1 MIQVKPNTSL
11 LYSFNGADG
20 ELVLS
25 LNPQTR
31 FMASFD
37 NNTVKLN
44 GQGFEA
50 LVEAGQKVKKGTP
63 ILKMDLD
70 YMKENAPSLVCPG
83 VLRCINS
90 PTRNC

>member
-11 LYSFNGADG
+11 LYSFNGTDG

-44 GQGFEA
+44 GHNM
-50 LVEAGQKVKKGTP
+50 V
-63 ILKMDLD
+63 LKISKNEFD
-70 YMKENAPSLVCPG
+70 KNWTEW
-83 VLRCINS
+83 
-90 PTRNC
+90 

>member
-1 MIQVKPNTSL
+1 MMQVKPNTSL

-37 NNTVKLN
+37 NDMVKLN
-44 GQGFEA
+44 GHNMV
-50 LVEAGQKVKKGTP
+50 LKISKKEFDKNWT
-63 ILKMDLD
+63 
-70 YMKENAPSLVCPG
+70 EW
-83 VLRCINS
+83 
-90 PTRNC
+90 

>member
-11 LYSFNGADG
+11 LYSFNGTDG

-37 NNTVKLN
+37 NDVVKLN
-44 GQGFEA
+44 VHNMV
-50 LVEAGQKVKKGTP
+50 LKISKKEFDKNWT
-63 ILKMDLD
+63 
-70 YMKENAPSLVCPG
+70 EW
-83 VLRCINS
+83 
-90 PTRNC
+90 

>member
-11 LYSFNGADG
+11 LYSFNGTDG

-37 NNTVKLN
+37 NDVVKLN
-44 GQGFEA
+44 GHNMV
-50 LVEAGQKVKKGTP
+50 LKISKKEFDKNWT
-63 ILKMDLD
+63 DW
-70 YMKENAPSLVCPG
+70 
-83 VLRCINS
+83 
-90 PTRNC
+90 

>member
-11 LYSFNGADG
+11 LYSFNGTDG

-44 GQGFEA
+44 GHNMV
-50 LVEAGQKVKKGTP
+50 LKISKKEFNKNWT
-63 ILKMDLD
+63 
-70 YMKENAPSLVCPG
+70 EW
-83 VLRCINS
+83 
-90 PTRNC
+90 

>member
-11 LYSFNGADG
+11 LYSFDGVNG

-37 NNTVKLN
+37 NDVVKLN
-44 GQGFEA
+44 GHNMV
-50 LVEAGQKVKKGTP
+50 LKISKKEFDKNWT
-63 ILKMDLD
+63 
-70 YMKENAPSLVCPG
+70 EW
-83 VLRCINS
+83 
-90 PTRNC
+90 

>member
-11 LYSFNGADG
+11 LYSFNGTDG

-37 NNTVKLN
+37 NDVVKLN
-44 GQGFEA
+44 GHNM
-50 LVEAGQKVKKGTP
+50 VIKISKKEFDKNWT
-63 ILKMDLD
+63 
-70 YMKENAPSLVCPG
+70 EW
-83 VLRCINS
+83 
-90 PTRNC
+90 

>member
-25 LNPQTR
+25 LSPQTR

-44 GQGFEA
+44 GHNMV
-50 LVEAGQKVKKGTP
+50 LKISKKEFDKNWT
-63 ILKMDLD
+63 
-70 YMKENAPSLVCPG
+70 EW
-83 VLRCINS
+83 
-90 PTRNC
+90 

>member
-44 GQGFEA
+44 GHNM
-50 LVEAGQKVKKGTP
+50 V
-63 ILKMDLD
+63 LKISKNEFD
-70 YMKENAPSLVCPG
+70 KNWTEW
-83 VLRCINS
+83 
-90 PTRNC
+90 

>member
-37 NNTVKLN
+37 NNMVKFN
-44 GQGFEA
+44 GHNMV
-50 LVEAGQKVKKGTP
+50 LKISKKEFDKNWT
-63 ILKMDLD
+63 
-70 YMKENAPSLVCPG
+70 EW
-83 VLRCINS
+83 
-90 PTRNC
+90 

>member
-11 LYSFNGADG
+11 LYSFSGADG

-37 NNTVKLN
+37 NDIVKLN
-44 GQGFEA
+44 GHNMV
-50 LVEAGQKVKKGTP
+50 LKISKKEFDKDWT
-63 ILKMDLD
+63 
-70 YMKENAPSLVCPG
+70 EW
-83 VLRCINS
+83 
-90 PTRNC
+90 

>member
-11 LYSFNGADG
+11 LYSFDGVNG

-37 NNTVKLN
+37 GDMVKLN
-44 GQGFEA
+44 GHNIV
-50 LVEAGQKVKKGTP
+50 LKISKKEFDKNWT
-63 ILKMDLD
+63 
-70 YMKENAPSLVCPG
+70 EW
-83 VLRCINS
+83 
-90 PTRNC
+90 